1 MGPTEEDAQ
10 LVPVMESGRP
20 LEAPLIV
27 ATGLQSVLRG
37 HGIEAIVSGYRAE
50 PVLPFRLLVSSAHAE
65 SAGQVIAEALAG
77 GAAAADEAE
86 LAGEAA
92 GDRPPTDAGSGRP
105 GFL

>member
-1 MGPTEEDAQ
+1 MGLTEDAR
-10 LVPVMESGRP
+10 LVAVMENGRP

-37 HGIEAIVSGYRAE
+37 HGIEAIVSGFRTE
-50 PVLPFRLLVSSAHAE
+50 PVLPFRLLVSSADAE
-65 SAGQVIAEALAG
+65 RAGEVIAEALAG

-86 LAGEAA
+86 LEGEAT

-105 GFL
+105 GFF

>member
-1 MGPTEEDAQ
+1 MGLTEDEQ

-20 LEAPLIV
+20 LEAPLIF

-50 PVLPFRLLVSSAHAE
+50 PVLPFRLLVSSADAE
-65 SAGQVIAEALAG
+65 IAGQVIAEALAG

-86 LAGEAA
+86 LEGEAA
-92 GDRPPTDAGSGRP
+92 GDKPPDDSGSGWA